1 MAGQFFDDNLPSG
14 QAFQIGGAIFVRGYA
29 KGLASADK
37 GAFANIE
44 LQWSLSNKLNF
55 TSAIAATPMVFI
67 DQGVVYP
74 FLRMPRSLQK
84 KILASACVVDNFDV
98 ANAILGQLRLAFR

>member
-74 FLRMPRSLQK
+74 FLPD
-84 KILASACVVDNFDV
+84 ASQFAEKNFS
-98 ANAILGQLRLAFR
+98 QRLCG